1 MNFIPGYEVVELLDE
16 SSKSLVYRGWRI
28 KDRLPVILKILNSY
42 SSVEDIA
49 RFRLEYEITRS
60 FNLEG
65 VIKAYGLETYNS
77 NLVIVLEDFGGKS
90 LNKLISNQKFSLKES
105 LELAKKIALILGQIH
120 QQKIVHK
127 DINPSNIVFNPV
139 TKQLKLI
146 DFGIASDL
154 STDNYI
160 ITHPHILEGS
170 LAYISPE
177 QTGRMNRH
185 LDYRTDFYSLGITLY
200 QLLCDRLPFTAIEPI
215 ELLHCHLAKCAIA
228 PQKIN
233 QKIPTVVSNLV
244 MKLLAKNPEERYQ
257 SSWGIYK
264 DLEEC
269 LQQLET
275 NNTVEDFVLASQDI
289 VEKWQLSQKLYGR
302 EKELLL
308 IANTFKESR
317 KGQQE
322 VILIAGECGIGKTTL
337 VKQIEPEVLKYRGYF
352 ITGKYESINCN
363 IPYYGLI
370 KAFQELIDRLL
381 IEPEA
386 NLSIWRNKL
395 LTALGNNGQII
406 IDLIPQLELII
417 GEQNTVTALAPG
429 EERHRFNLVW
439 LNFIKVFATADHPLV
454 IFLDDLQWADS
465 ASLNLIQILLTTST
479 IQYLLIIGAYRTEEV
494 DRQHPLSL
502 VIDKIQ
508 TNIPIKNLL
517 INSLTVNEINHL
529 IVDSFMC
536 KLPESQSLAELVLQK
551 TAGNPFF
558 YESLVKISLPRKI
571 NFF

>member
-154 STDNYI
+154 STDDYI
-160 ITHPHILEGS
+160 ITHTHILEGS

-200 QLLCDRLPFTAIEPI
+200 QLLCDRLPFTATEPI
-215 ELLHCHLAKCAIA
+215 ELLHCHLAKHAIT
-228 PQKIN
+228 PREIN
-233 QKIPTVVSNLV
+233 HQIPLVVSNLV

-302 EKELLL
+302 EKELFF
-308 IANTFKESR
+308 IFNTFKESR
-317 KGQQE
+317 KGRQE

-337 VKQIEPEVLKYRGYF
+337 SIKCAKQIEEKFDCVVWKSLRDAPPVAEILA
-352 ITGKYESINCN
+352 N
-363 IPYYGLI
+363 
-370 KAFQELIDRLL
+370 L
-381 IEPEA
+381 IEFLSEGQETKA
-386 NLSIWRNKL
+386 NLPERAGAG
-395 LTALGNNGQII
+395 TAVQFPTTRKGNRVRRSHRSDRPNGRRFRSAHRC
-406 IDLIPQLELII
+406 PPSA
-417 GEQNTVTALAPG
+417 VAHSAP
-429 EERHRFNLVW
+429 
-439 LNFIKVFATADHPLV
+439 
-454 IFLDDLQWADS
+454 S
-465 ASLNLIQILLTTST
+465 ANQPKSS
-479 IQYLLIIGAYRTEEV
+479 
-494 DRQHPLSL
+494 
-502 VIDKIQ
+502 
-508 TNIPIKNLL
+508 
-517 INSLTVNEINHL
+517 
-529 IVDSFMC
+529 
-536 KLPESQSLAELVLQK
+536 
-551 TAGNPFF
+551 
-558 YESLVKISLPRKI
+558 
-571 NFF
+571 